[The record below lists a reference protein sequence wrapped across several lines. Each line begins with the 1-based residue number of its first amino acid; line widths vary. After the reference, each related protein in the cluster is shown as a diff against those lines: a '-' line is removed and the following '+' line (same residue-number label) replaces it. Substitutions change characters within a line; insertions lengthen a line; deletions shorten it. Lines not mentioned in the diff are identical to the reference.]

1 MTVIAGGGM
10 TFRRLWLALCCLILT
25 SVAASA
31 EDWTVSTLDG
41 AARTFARGDWAQVSV
56 GDQLT
61 PDILIESA
69 GRMRLARG
77 GQSLSLGAGAR
88 IRIEHDDASLVRAF
102 EGALGATVDVGA
114 GESLL
119 VMTTFA
125 SIEARLAI
133 FGLFAERD
141 GADLVVRD
149 GVVRVNDLIA
159 RRSFE
164 LHAGQSLRLAR
175 GFSEADIHA
184 PKPDDP
190 ALLAAN
196 ASPAGKTRTEAE
208 AAAAAALD
216 RSSLGG
222 VGPGGKAKGDPKADQ
237 DAVNA
242 AHDFKGKPG
251 KANAHDMATAT
262 AVTRELMRDPEYDV
276 DPLDDSYQWTQV
288 EDGVVRLKPI
298 WRVIAD
304 LRGAERYEFWGLAVF
319 ACFCL
324 GGLAG
329 FALQNAG
336 LGIAGNTLLVMTAFA
351 AAILVRD
358 LFFRSGGFIQIEPF
372 LSLGMMMGA
381 MPAFLLAGALAKLR
395 LG

>member
-1 MTVIAGGGM
+1 MAL
-10 TFRRLWLALCCLILT
+10 RRVWLALCCLLLT
-25 SVAASA
+25 TVAAAA
-31 EDWTVSTLDG
+31 EDWAVSSLDG
-41 AARTFARGDWAQVSV
+41 SARTFARGDWTQASV

-61 PDILIESA
+61 PDILVESA

-77 GQSLSLGAGAR
+77 GQSLSFGAGAR

-102 EGALGATVDVGA
+102 EGALGATIDVGA
-114 GESLL
+114 GESFV

-125 SIEARLAI
+125 SLEARLAI

-149 GVVRVNDLIA
+149 GVVRVTDLLT

-164 LHAGQSLRLAR
+164 LRAGQSLRLAR

-242 AHDFKGKPG
+242 ARDFKGKPG
-251 KANAHDMATAT
+251 KANPRDVATAT
-262 AVTRELMRDPEYDV
+262 AVTRELMQDPEYDV

-298 WRVIAD
+298 RRVIAD
-304 LRGAERYEFWGLAVF
+304 LQGNERTEFWIFVAF
-319 ACFCL
+319 ACLGL

-336 LGIAGNTLLVMTAFA
+336 LGLTGNTLLVMTAFA
-351 AAILVRD
+351 AAIAVRD
-358 LFFRSGGFIQIEPF
+358 LFFRSVGFVGIEPY
-372 LSLGMMMGA
+372 LSLGMMLGA
-381 MPAFLLAGALAKLR
+381 MPAFLIAGAVAKLR
-395 LG
+395 LS

>member
-1 MTVIAGGGM
+1 MT
-10 TFRRLWLALCCLILT
+10 T
-25 SVAASA
+25 VAATA
-31 EDWTVSTLDG
+31 EDWAVNSLEGT
-41 AARTFARGDWAQVSV
+41 ARTFARGAWEQAKV

-61 PDILIESA
+61 PDILVESA

-77 GQSLSLGAGAR
+77 PQSLSLGAGAR

-114 GESLL
+114 GESFL

-141 GADLVVRD
+141 GADLAVRD
-149 GVVRVNDLIA
+149 GVVRVTDLIT

-164 LHAGQSLRLAR
+164 LRAGQSLRLHR
-175 GFSEADIHA
+175 GFGEADIHA
-184 PKPDDP
+184 PKPDDL

-196 ASPAGKTRTEAE
+196 ASPAGKTRSDSE

-222 VGPGGKAKGDPKADQ
+222 VGPAGKAKGDPKADR
-237 DAVNA
+237 DAVDA
-242 AHDFKGKPG
+242 ARDFKGKPG
-251 KANAHDMATAT
+251 KASARDMATAT
-262 AVTRELMRDPEYDV
+262 AVTRELMQDPEYEV

-304 LRGAERYEFWGLAVF
+304 LHGAERYQFWIIVAF
-319 ACFCL
+319 ACLGL

-336 LGIAGNTLLVMTAFA
+336 LGLTGNTLLVMTAFA

-358 LFFRSGGFIQIEPF
+358 LFFRSGGYIQSEPY
-372 LSLGMMMGA
+372 LSLGLMLGA
-381 MPAFLLAGALAKLR
+381 MPAFLLAGAAAKLR
-395 LG
+395 LA